1 MREASQHSLVCDKS
15 MISQMS
21 LCYIVHRSDFITF
34 RKNSRFALACVV
46 APVSPEK
53 KKIIKGKTKGVP
65 YLFFA
70 R

>member
-1 MREASQHSLVCDKS
+1 
-15 MISQMS
+15 MS